1 MINPKKYFLHYILN
15 YTTMENSSLNFD
27 LKKLNLTMALDK
39 CPCLK
44 TCKILNL

>member
-27 LKKLNLTMALDK
+27 FKKTKFNHGT
-39 CPCLK
+39 
-44 TCKILNL
+44 